1 MLGPRLRGGG
11 PPYVSL
17 NQRGRPLREPFN
29 LPVPLGSIADDGCE
43 QYDGNGTDPVLSRCR
58 GAGHNNPYKLLFLTQ
73 ELLLSQAAL
82 TCLIA
87 VSDIE
92 RFDPLD
98 QAGGS
103 IWTNGDCEDV
113 IDTRNRDGN
122 GQVSQDFGLTSREHD
137 VLKLLGEGW
146 TDKEIAIGLGVS
158 KFTINKHVRAILT
171 KVGAASRTEAA
182 VRAFKVGLID

>member
-1 MLGPRLRGGG
+1 M
-11 PPYVSL
+11 
-17 NQRGRPLREPFN
+17 
-29 LPVPLGSIADDGCE
+29 
-43 QYDGNGTDPVLSRCR
+43 
-58 GAGHNNPYKLLFLTQ
+58 
-73 ELLLSQAAL
+73 
-82 TCLIA
+82 
-87 VSDIE
+87 SDIE

-98 QAGGS
+98 RAGGS
-103 IWTNGDCEDV
+103 IWTNGYCEDV

-182 VRAFKVGLID
+182 VRAFKVELID